1 MQENSDNFDE
11 MFVKYYS
18 SRAVLIKK
26 MCKNKLNDY
35 YDCLVAMEMK
45 QYMNGREILSNLC
58 INVLNLYRII
68 DETFERIKDRRVQP
82 SSVHNIYY

>member
-26 MCKNKLNDY
+26 MCKSKLNDY
-35 YDCLVAMEMK
+35 YSCLVAMEMK
-45 QYMNGREILSNLC
+45 
-58 INVLNLYRII
+58 
-68 DETFERIKDRRVQP
+68 
-82 SSVHNIYY
+82 